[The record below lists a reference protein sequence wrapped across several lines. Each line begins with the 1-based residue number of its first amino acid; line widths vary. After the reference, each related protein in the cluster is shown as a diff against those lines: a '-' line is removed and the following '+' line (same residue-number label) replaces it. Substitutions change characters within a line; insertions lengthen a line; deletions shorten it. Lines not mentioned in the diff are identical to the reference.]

1 MEEEAVITSVQSGP
15 SKLIDESLA
24 LESLNVR
31 FRVQRFSKHQEK
43 VVRATIKS
51 PSWLSDL
58 QASAPLKGYVVEQ
71 GEFFASLPKDDR
83 IKEGLKVTVEVAES

>member
-31 FRVQRFSKHQEK
+31 FRVQRFSKQK
-43 VVRATIKS
+43 GGVASIQYTI
-51 PSWLSDL
+51 P
-58 QASAPLKGYVVEQ
+58 AP
-71 GEFFASLPKDDR
+71 EFDN
-83 IKEGLKVTVEVAES
+83 V